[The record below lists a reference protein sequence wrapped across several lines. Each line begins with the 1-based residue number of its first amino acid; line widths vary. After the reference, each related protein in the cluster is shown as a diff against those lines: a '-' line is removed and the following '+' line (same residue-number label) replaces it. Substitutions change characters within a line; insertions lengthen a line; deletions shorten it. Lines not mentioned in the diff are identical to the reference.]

1 MSKKLNVIEFQKKQR
16 LLDYVNS
23 KTARVE
29 VVSIT
34 SSREGF
40 FYKHFLWFYEKWSR
54 FKSGKRLDKYSN
66 LEI

>member
-40 FYKHFLWFYEKWSR
+40 FYKHFLWFYEK
-54 FKSGKRLDKYSN
+54 
-66 LEI
+66 